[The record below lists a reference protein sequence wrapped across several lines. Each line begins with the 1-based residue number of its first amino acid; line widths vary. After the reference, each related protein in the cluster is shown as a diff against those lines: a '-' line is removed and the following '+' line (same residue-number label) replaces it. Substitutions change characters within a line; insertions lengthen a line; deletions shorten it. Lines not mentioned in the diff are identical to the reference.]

1 MKLTP
6 IFSAHVVLLVLLL
19 QMGVVNAR
27 GGEGEQEAGQQAQEL
42 AKAAQN
48 PVADLISIPFQ
59 NNTNFN
65 FGPLNGTQN
74 VLNIQPVIPVNLTPE
89 WNLITRTIFPVISQP
104 PVSPGQN
111 RDGGFGDIQLSL
123 FLSPAKPKG
132 LIWGVGPI
140 AQLDTASED
149 KFGQGK
155 WGLGPTAVALKM
167 TGPWVLGALINNVW
181 SVAGDRNRQ
190 NVNQMLIQPFI
201 NYNLP
206 SQPGGYFTFSPI
218 ITANWEADSGQ
229 KWTVPLGLGVGQ
241 IMRWG
246 KLPVN
251 VQTSAYVSVVHPDL
265 APNWQI
271 RFQIAILLPKQLFE
285 KKE

>member
-1 MKLTP
+1 MNHRV
-6 IFSAHVVLLVLLL
+6 IIAAHVILFALFLTVGVLD
-19 QMGVVNAR
+19 AR
-27 GGEGEQEAGQQAQEL
+27 GEEGGQEATEL
-42 AKAAQN
+42 AKKIQN
-48 PVADLISIPFQ
+48 PVSNLISIPFQ
-59 NNTNFN
+59 NDTNFN
-65 FGPLNGTQN
+65 VGPLSGTQN
-74 VLNIQPVIPVNLTPE
+74 ILNIQPVIPVHLTPE

-104 PVSPGQN
+104 PLSPGQ
-111 RDGGFGDIQLSL
+111 DLDCGFGDIQLSL

-140 AQLDTASED
+140 IQMDTASED

-155 WGLGPTAVALKM
+155 WGLGPTAVVLKI
-167 TGPWVLGALINNVW
+167 TGPWVLGALANNVW
-181 SVAGDRNRQ
+181 SVAGDKNRQ

-218 ITANWEADSGQ
+218 ITADWEADSGQ
-229 KWTVPLGLGVGQ
+229 TWTVPLGLGIGQ

-251 VQTSAYVSVVHPDL
+251 IQTSAYYNVAHPDL
-265 APNWQI
+265 AADWQI
-271 RFQIAILLPKQLFE
+271 RFQVAVLLPTSLFE
-285 KKE
+285 KND